1 MVSIEGDNMKIIK
14 KVIFTIL
21 LVLLT
26 TVCNVYTAEAF
37 IEDDIDMDDE
47 TVEMLDEDF
56 IDIDGNK
63 VDKKLPLRVSARNAI
78 AIDGKSMEVLWGQ
91 KGYEIV
97 PMASTTKI
105 LTSLIAIN
113 YGDLDRKVTISKN
126 ASSIRGST
134 VGYKAGEEVT
144 MRELLFGLMF
154 RSGNDAAIA
163 IAEDI
168 GGSIDNFSNIMN
180 DFARS
185 LGIIDSHFESPHGL
199 DSAKHYSSAY
209 DLAILT
215 AKGMESDIFREIVGE
230 KVIYKDKYNFT
241 RDYQNINKILYRIPG
256 ANGVKTGYTGG
267 AGKCLVSSVNYNDR
281 NIIIVVLNCP
291 DRWNVTE
298 KIFNYVTSCNTFMD
312 ISNKEILEKE
322 NLAGLGKIIEE
333 EDITYGY
340 KEKDVVEVEVFNRY
354 CDIESGDVLGKISIK
369 EEEYEKDKFPL
380 ISNINMSKE
389 EFENI
394 IFSKE

>member
-1 MVSIEGDNMKIIK
+1 MKVLK

-26 TVCNVYTAEAF
+26 LQWNIYSVKAF
-37 IEDDIDMDDE
+37 IDDDVDMDDE
-47 TVEMLDEDF
+47 TVEMLEEDY

-63 VDKKLPLRVSARNAI
+63 VDSKLPLKVSARNAI
-78 AIDGKSMEVLWGQ
+78 AIDAESRQVLWNQ

-113 YGDLDRKVTISKN
+113 YGDLDRIVTISKN

-134 VGYKAGEEVT
+134 VGYKAGEKIT

-168 GGSIDNFSNIMN
+168 GGSVENFSNIMN

-215 AKGMESDIFREIVGE
+215 AKGMEYDVFREIVGE

-267 AGKCLVSSVNYNDR
+267 AGKCLVSSVNHNGR
-281 NIIIVVLNCP
+281 NIIIVVLNCV

-298 KIFNYVTSCNTFMD
+298 KIFNYVISTNTFAE
-312 ISNKEILEKE
+312 ISNKDILQRE
-322 NLAGLGKIIEE
+322 NLAGLGNIIQE

-340 KEKDVVEVEVFNRY
+340 KEKDIVELEVFNRSSDVETG
-354 CDIESGDVLGKISIK
+354 DILGKISVK
-369 EEEYEKDKFPL
+369 DEKQEKNKFPL

-394 IFSKE
+394 IFKK

>member
-1 MVSIEGDNMKIIK
+1 MVNVEGDFMKVLK

-26 TVCNVYTAEAF
+26 LQWNIYSVKAF
-37 IEDDIDMDDE
+37 IDDDVDMDDE
-47 TVEMLDEDF
+47 TVEMLEEDY

-63 VDKKLPLRVSARNAI
+63 VDSKLPLKVSARNAI
-78 AIDGKSMEVLWGQ
+78 AIDAESRQVLWNQ

-113 YGDLDRKVTISKN
+113 YGDLDRIVTISKN

-134 VGYKAGEEVT
+134 VGYKAGEKIT

-168 GGSIDNFSNIMN
+168 GGSVENFSNIMN

-215 AKGMESDIFREIVGE
+215 AKGMELSNSVMSDFIL
-230 KVIYKDKYNFT
+230 DK
-241 RDYQNINKILYRIPG
+241 
-256 ANGVKTGYTGG
+256 
-267 AGKCLVSSVNYNDR
+267 S
-281 NIIIVVLNCP
+281 
-291 DRWNVTE
+291 
-298 KIFNYVTSCNTFMD
+298 
-312 ISNKEILEKE
+312 
-322 NLAGLGKIIEE
+322 
-333 EDITYGY
+333 
-340 KEKDVVEVEVFNRY
+340 
-354 CDIESGDVLGKISIK
+354 
-369 EEEYEKDKFPL
+369 
-380 ISNINMSKE
+380 
-389 EFENI
+389 
-394 IFSKE
+394 

>member
-369 EEEYEKDKFPL
+369 EEEYEKDKFPV

>member
-1 MVSIEGDNMKIIK
+1 MKIIK

-369 EEEYEKDKFPL
+369 EEEYEKDKFPV

>member
-78 AIDGKSMEVLWGQ
+78 AIDGKSMEVLWEQ

-215 AKGMESDIFREIVGE
+215 AKGMEYDIFREIVGE

-281 NIIIVVLNCP
+281 NIIIVTLNCP

-298 KIFNYVTSCNTFMD
+298 KIFNYVTSCNTFID
-312 ISNKEILEKE
+312 VSNKEILEKE

-354 CDIESGDVLGKISIK
+354 CDIESGDILGKISIK